1 MPPAKVDKLI
11 TAIDVGSWKVSAL
24 IAGRT
29 ETGELAILGTGQRE
43 SRGVRRGFIADME
56 RTELAVRET
65 VEQAERVAGTNI
77 EDVWVSFSGGSL
89 VSDVVTVE
97 RDMGGDRVE
106 QADIDEL
113 LATGQQGIDPDGR
126 VVLHAQPTCF
136 TLNGRIGVKKPLGM
150 HADLLG
156 VDIHVV
162 LADGAPL
169 ANLDLCVRGAYL
181 NVNSI
186 VASPIATG
194 LACLSEEERDLGVA
208 LVELGAGV
216 TNVSLYASGMLVGLH
231 SIPIGA
237 SDITDDIASAFG
249 IRRSQA
255 ERIKCF
261 YGSAMQNRRDFREM
275 IEIASPHGEAL
286 VAGQSAGPN
295 AEGGKIT
302 RAALVG
308 VICERLNQLMAEVNT
323 ALAGMGFN
331 SPTGRQVVLTGG
343 GAEMKGIA
351 DYAQGALGRA
361 VRIGRPRG
369 LAALPEAHSG
379 PAFATL
385 AGLALYGATNPV
397 DLRTMAPAPQTVH
410 RLGAPQWWQRMVR
423 AMRTNY

>member
-1 MPPAKVDKLI
+1 MAPPKVEKLI
-11 TAIDVGSWKVSAL
+11 TAVDIGSWKVSAL

-29 ETGELAILGTGQRE
+29 DTGELAILGTGQRE
-43 SRGVRRGFIADME
+43 SRGVRRGYIADME
-56 RTELAVRET
+56 RTEMAVRET
-65 VEQAERVAGTNI
+65 VEQAERVAGLNI

-97 RDMGGDRVE
+97 RGLGGYRVE
-106 QADIDEL
+106 QSDIDDL
-113 LATGQQGIDPDGR
+113 LTTGRQSIDPDGR
-126 VVLHAQPTCF
+126 IVLHAQPTCF
-136 TLNGRIGVKKPLGM
+136 TLNGTEGVKRPLGM
-150 HADLLG
+150 HADKLG

-169 ANLDLCVRGAYL
+169 ANMEMCVRGAYL
-181 NVNSI
+181 DVNAI

-216 TNVSLYASGMLVGLH
+216 TNVSLYVGGMLVGLH

-237 SDITDDIASAFG
+237 ADITDDIASAFG

-255 ERIKCF
+255 ERMKCF
-261 YGSAMQNRRDFREM
+261 YGSAMQSRRDFREM
-275 IEIASPHGEAL
+275 IEIAPISGD
-286 VAGQSAGPN
+286 VAAGD
-295 AEGGKIT
+295 GGKIT

-308 VICERLNQLMAEVNT
+308 VICERLNQLMAEVN
-323 ALAGMGFN
+323 ASLKGMGFN
-331 SPTGRQVVLTGG
+331 SPVGRQVVLTGG

-351 DYAQGALGRA
+351 DYAQSALGRA

-385 AGLALYGATNPV
+385 AGLALYGASNPV
-397 DLRTMAPAPQTVH
+397 DLRSMTAAPQTVH
-410 RLGAPQWWQRMVR
+410 RMGAAGWWQRMMG
-423 AMRTNY
+423 ALKANY

>member
-1 MPPAKVDKLI
+1 MAPPKVEKLI
-11 TAIDVGSWKVSAL
+11 TAIDIGSWKVSAL
-24 IAGRT
+24 IAGKT
-29 ETGELAILGTGQRE
+29 DTGELAILGTGQRE
-43 SRGVRRGFIADME
+43 SRGVRRGYIADME
-56 RTELAVRET
+56 RTEMAVRET
-65 VEQAERVAGTNI
+65 VEQAERVAGLNI

-97 RDMGGDRVE
+97 RGLGGYRVE
-106 QADIDEL
+106 QADIDDL
-113 LATGQQGIDPDGR
+113 LTTGRQSIDPDGR
-126 VVLHAQPTCF
+126 IVLHAQPTCF
-136 TLNGRIGVKKPLGM
+136 TLNGTEGVKRPLGM
-150 HADLLG
+150 HADKLG

-169 ANLDLCVRGAYL
+169 ANMEMCVRGAYL
-181 NVNSI
+181 DVNAV
-186 VASPIATG
+186 VAAPIATG

-216 TNVSLYASGMLVGLH
+216 TNVSLYVGGMLVGLH

-255 ERIKCF
+255 ERMKCF
-261 YGSAMQNRRDFREM
+261 YGSAMQSRRDFREM
-275 IEIASPHGEAL
+275 IEIAPISGD
-286 VAGQSAGPN
+286 VAAG
-295 AEGGKIT
+295 EGGKIT

-308 VICERLNQLMAEVNT
+308 VICERLNQLMAEVNA
-323 ALAGMGFN
+323 ALKGMGFN
-331 SPTGRQVVLTGG
+331 SPVGRQVVLTGG

-351 DYAQGALGRA
+351 DYAQSALGRA

-385 AGLALYGATNPV
+385 AGLALYGASNPV
-397 DLRTMAPAPQTVH
+397 DLRSMTPAPQTVH
-410 RLGAPQWWQRMVR
+410 KMGASAWWQRMMG
-423 AMRTNY
+423 ALKANY

>member
-1 MPPAKVDKLI
+1 MPPPKVEKLI
-11 TAIDVGSWKVSAL
+11 TAVDIGSWKVSAL
-24 IAGRT
+24 IAGKT
-29 ETGELAILGTGQRE
+29 DTGELVIMGTGQRE

-56 RTELAVRET
+56 RTEMAVRET

-97 RDMGGDRVE
+97 RDLGGVRVE
-106 QADIDEL
+106 QSDIDDL
-113 LATGQQGIDPDGR
+113 LQTGRQSIDPDGR
-126 VVLHAQPTCF
+126 VILHAQPTCF
-136 TLNGRIGVKKPLGM
+136 SVDGLEGVKRPLGL
-150 HADLLG
+150 HANRFG

-169 ANLDLCVRGAYL
+169 ANLDMCVRGAYL
-181 NVNSI
+181 DVNSI
-186 VASPIATG
+186 VAAPIATG
-194 LACLSEEERDLGVA
+194 LACLSDEERDLGVA
-208 LVELGAGV
+208 LVEMGAGV
-216 TNVSLYASGMLVGLH
+216 TNVSLYVGGMLVGLH

-237 SDITDDIASAFG
+237 ADITDDIASAFG

-255 ERIKCF
+255 ERMKCF

-275 IEIASPHGEAL
+275 IEIAPVASDGESSDSGR
-286 VAGQSAGPN
+286 V
-295 AEGGKIT
+295 T

-308 VICERLNQLMAEVNT
+308 VICERLNQLMVEVNA
-323 ALAGMGFN
+323 ALKGMGFN
-331 SPTGRQVVLTGG
+331 GPVGRQVVLTGG

-385 AGLALYGATNPV
+385 AGLALYGASNPV
-397 DLRTMAPAPQTVH
+397 DLRSMAPSSQTVH
-410 RLGAPQWWQRMVR
+410 RLGVPLWWQRMMR
-423 AMRTNY
+423 AMKANY